1 MTNWMTKTFRI
12 STASPKRNNS
22 VLDIKT
28 NQQSWSFSYRNVL
41 RFICI
46 RLVMLVYLFS
56 TNLVMAF
63 RSPNI
68 FRSPYFTSFITS
80 LSNGVPDVKAQSIL
94 RLEIYSND
102 SYTKFWQLSFDWG
115 NLSIQL
121 HWKSSVP
128 FKMTK
133 YFSNNSCRFRA
144 SEMYSAHSCNS
155 MKRVLECSL
164 LI

>member
-1 MTNWMTKTFRI
+1 M
-12 STASPKRNNS
+12 
-22 VLDIKT
+22 
-28 NQQSWSFSYRNVL
+28 L

-94 RLEIYSND
+94 RLEVNSND

-121 HWKSSVP
+121 HWKHSVP
-128 FKMTK
+128 CSQTILTGFGLVKCTLHIRAMAWREFWNVRFWFG
-133 YFSNNSCRFRA
+133 YDMFCSCSFVV
-144 SEMYSAHSCNS
+144 SY
-155 MKRVLECSL
+155 KRYRV
-164 LI
+164 IIW